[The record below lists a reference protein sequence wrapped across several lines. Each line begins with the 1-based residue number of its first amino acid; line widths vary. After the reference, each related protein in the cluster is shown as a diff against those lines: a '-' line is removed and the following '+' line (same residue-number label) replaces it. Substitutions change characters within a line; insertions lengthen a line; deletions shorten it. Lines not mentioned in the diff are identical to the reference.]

1 MNSVNSCNCIGNYRS
16 EEQIDIKTSR
26 SFVSYERVAERGGQ
40 GDGKGLDG
48 VSPGGDNP

>member
-26 SFVSYERVAERGGQ
+26 FLVAERGGQ